1 VVAVTLLQEVPQV
14 HRKIQPSHE
23 DRGKQ
28 SMNSVRPLGKDE
40 GYAPPVALVAKP
52 HEGVARA
59 KALVNADR
67 ASATGHQI
75 ASWEAFFDALSHVN
89 ALTRRE
95 DISVSEAKDTLT
107 KAEALRA
114 WASFDRRL
122 TEEQKKDANRA
133 MARTML
139 MLNMVAEREQPI
151 VYLKGVPK
159 RGGSKQPGPAAWLRR
174 ELQITKQRAD
184 FIRRFAADED
194 KAREII
200 SVGAHWLTAI
210 SIKTKAG
217 PNGVLANMG
226 QWVRNSN
233 SLMCATRVA
242 PQYMPKELR
251 RIREI
256 IAWCESYESALVK
269 LKARGDAGL
278 KDASR

>member
-1 VVAVTLLQEVPQV
+1 L
-14 HRKIQPSHE
+14 
-23 DRGKQ
+23 D
-28 SMNSVRPLGKDE
+28 KD
-40 GYAPPVALVAKP
+40 AALMPVAMANMG
-52 HEGVARA
+52 HEGVVRA

-75 ASWEAFFDALSHVN
+75 SNRGAFFDALSHVN
-89 ALTRRE
+89 ALARRD
-95 DISVSEAKDTLT
+95 DISVPDAKDTLT

-114 WASFDRRL
+114 WAAFDRRL

-139 MLNMVAEREQPI
+139 MLNRVAEREQPI

-194 KAREII
+194 KSREII
-200 SVGAHWLTAI
+200 SVGAHWLTAV
-210 SIKTKAG
+210 SVKTKAG
-217 PNGVLANMG
+217 PNGVLAQMG

-233 SLMCATRVA
+233 SLLCAMRVP
-242 PQYMPKELR
+242 PQVMPKELR

-256 IAWCESYESALVK
+256 KAWCESYEAAL
-269 LKARGDAGL
+269 LKIKTREKSGL
-278 KDASR
+278 SPTPRPEQP